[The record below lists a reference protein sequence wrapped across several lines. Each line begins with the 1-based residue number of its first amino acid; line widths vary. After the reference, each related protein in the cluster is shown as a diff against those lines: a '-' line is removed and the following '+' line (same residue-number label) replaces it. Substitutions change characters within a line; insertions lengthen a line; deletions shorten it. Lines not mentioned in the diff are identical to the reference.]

1 MMQTRLRW
9 SLFALVLVGLALAFP
24 EQAHATTA
32 GGSGLPWE
40 TPVQR
45 FVDSLL
51 GPIAIAMVLLGFV
64 GGVWRFMIGG
74 QIDNFISS
82 MLMLILCGSILLA
95 AKPLISQ
102 FYGVSTLLP

>member
-1 MMQTRLRW
+1 MQTTLRW
-9 SLFALVLVGLALAFP
+9 SLFAIVLVGLALAFP

-40 TPVQR
+40 TPLQR

-51 GPIAIAMVLLGFV
+51 GPIAIAMVILGFV

-74 QIDNFISS
+74 QIDNFVSS
-82 MLMLILCGSILLA
+82 MLMLILCGSVLLA
-95 AKPLISQ
+95 VKPFITQL
-102 FYGVSTLLP
+102 YGTSAILP